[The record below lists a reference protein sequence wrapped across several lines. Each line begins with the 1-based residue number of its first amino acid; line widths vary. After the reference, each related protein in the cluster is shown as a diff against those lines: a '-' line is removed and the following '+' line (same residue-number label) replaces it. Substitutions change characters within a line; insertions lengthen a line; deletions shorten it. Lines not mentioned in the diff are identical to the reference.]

1 MKKILMFLLGVS
13 ACFGGYK
20 ESYDQATEFYNN
32 GNYADAEIKYT
43 EAIEFEE
50 SCYAFMGRGKSRFYL
65 GKFQPCID
73 DCEMVIWMKYFSEN
87 KHLVPDY
94 IHSEAVRFRIYSLVS
109 MDSYHKSI
117 TKNKPNYII
126 NDDYIFISGNE
137 EYKEHSR
144 SLASFCVIMG
154 ICDSIDDV
162 QYFDNGDMIIPK
174 KCHCGCKNNNLL
186 NDSRV
191 KSGCDKNPENI
202 CIGNCRVLY
211 ALSTGAIWVAEKA
224 NKLPWGLGTCL
235 GLFIDAL
242 EEKCEEC
249 CKDGNFHENC
259 IVPAIEFVEKFSQ
272 DLVEWL
278 DNGGKPI
285 NIQDY
290 S

>member
-1 MKKILMFLLGVS
+1 MKKVLMFLLVVS

-32 GNYADAEIKYT
+32 GNFVDAEIKYT

-50 SCYAFMGRGKSRFYL
+50 NCYVFMGRGKSRFYL

-73 DCEMVIWMKYFSEN
+73 DCLVVAGMHAEN
-87 KHLVPDY
+87 RNLVPDY
-94 IHSEAVRFRIYSLVS
+94 IFSEAVRFRIYSLVL
-109 MDSYHKSI
+109 MKGGNKSI
-117 TKNKPNYII
+117 TKNKPSYTI

-137 EYKEHSR
+137 EYKEHSK

-154 ICDSIDDV
+154 LCDSIDDV

-186 NDSRV
+186 NDNRIKSRH
-191 KSGCDKNPENI
+191 DNTPENQ
-202 CIGNCRVLY
+202 CKSNCCVLY
-211 ALSTGAIWVAEKA
+211 ALCTGAIWVAEKA
-224 NKLPWGLGTCL
+224 GKLPHGLGTCL
-235 GLFIDAL
+235 GFFIDAL

-249 CKDGNFHENC
+249 CEGGNFHQNC
-259 IVPAIEFVEKFSQ
+259 IVPAIEFIEKFHQ
-272 DLVEWL
+272 DLIEWL